1 MTELDRA
8 LVRRKLAAISRN
20 LADLQPIAH
29 LTLPEYMSDR
39 LRRKAVE
46 RLLQEVVEAA
56 VDVNLH
62 VLRALDVE
70 LPGDYYTS
78 FIELGR
84 HGVIKQQLTEQ
95 LAPAAGLRNRLVHEY
110 DSIDDALVL
119 RAVRLAGKD
128 FGDFVTAMDDYLR
141 QQ

>member
-56 VDVNLH
+56 VDVIPS
-62 VLRALDVE
+62 A
-70 LPGDYYTS
+70 
-78 FIELGR
+78 
-84 HGVIKQQLTEQ
+84 
-95 LAPAAGLRNRLVHEY
+95 AAAG
-110 DSIDDALVL
+110 S
-119 RAVRLAGKD
+119 
-128 FGDFVTAMDDYLR
+128 T
-141 QQ
+141 